1 MTKEY
6 LLSKT
11 LYGVDIIQHLIR
23 KEYPDYIMH
32 IKGDDC
38 GENPDPVYAD
48 GRIIKITV
56 DKTIKAD
63 QRLPERKARYHY
75 LDESLP
81 DGDAIALA
89 TAYWHERGEQ
99 LTHQQVINRLASE
112 LYIYEEDYNP
122 YNPNPRKSETEP
134 EKKPE
139 APKMPPAPRFSF
151 YRRPIKNTR
160 PCREASPEDI
170 FKYLVSDYARHHTET
185 LRTIRDNKARSRYKA
200 ENLDY
205 ITPGGIFRTR
215 KESDLVKASGYMVID
230 FDHIPDPDGL
240 VVRLARDENFETV
253 LAFKSPSGDGVKWIV
268 ALPLNI
274 TKPDGTPLT
283 YGEYFTILSN
293 YSRKTYGVEAD
304 PSGKDICRACFLPYD
319 PNAFLNPLYIEDDLT
334 YDITRFLHGTAQ

>member
-1 MTKEY
+1 MTEEY

-48 GRIIKITV
+48 GRNIQITV
-56 DKTIKAD
+56 DKTIKAG

-99 LTHQQVINRLASE
+99 LSHQEILDRLATE
-112 LYIYEEDYNP
+112 MHIQEADYNP
-122 YNPNPRKSETEP
+122 YNPTPRKHEPEP
-134 EKKPE
+134 EKTHEPL
-139 APKMPPAPRFSF
+139 KMPPAPRFSF

-170 FKYLVSDYARHHTET
+170 FKYLVSDYAKQHTEK
-185 LRTIRDNKARSRYKA
+185 LRTIKDNKARSRYKA
-200 ENLDY
+200 EHLDY

-215 KESDLVKASGYMVID
+215 KESDLIKASGYMVID
-230 FDHIPDPDGL
+230 FDHISGAKDL
-240 VVRLARDENFETV
+240 VKKLANDEHFETV
-253 LAFKSPSGDGVKWIV
+253 LAFRSPSGDGVKWIV
-268 ALPLNI
+268 ALPDI

-293 YSRKTYGVEAD
+293 YSRKAYGIEAD
-304 PSGKDICRACFLPYD
+304 PSGKDICRACFLPHD
-319 PNAFLNPLYIEDDLT
+319 PDAFLNPFYIENNIE
-334 YDITRFLHGTAQ
+334 YDIDKFLH

>member
-32 IKGDDC
+32 IQGEDC

-48 GRIIKITV
+48 GRIIQITV
-56 DKTIKAD
+56 DKTIKAG

-99 LTHQQVINRLASE
+99 LTNQQVIDRLASE

-122 YNPNPRKSETEP
+122 YNPNPRKSETVP

-139 APKMPPAPRFSF
+139 PPKNATCTK
-151 YRRPIKNTR
+151 IQ
-160 PCREASPEDI
+160 
-170 FKYLVSDYARHHTET
+170 L
-185 LRTIRDNKARSRYKA
+185 
-200 ENLDY
+200 
-205 ITPGGIFRTR
+205 
-215 KESDLVKASGYMVID
+215 
-230 FDHIPDPDGL
+230 
-240 VVRLARDENFETV
+240 
-253 LAFKSPSGDGVKWIV
+253 
-268 ALPLNI
+268 LPQAYQ
-274 TKPDGTPLT
+274 KHTPLQGSIT
-283 YGEYFTILSN
+283 GRHLQIPRQRLCQASHRN
-293 YSRKTYGVEAD
+293 PAHHQGQQGPQPLQSRE
-304 PSGKDICRACFLPYD
+304 P
-319 PNAFLNPLYIEDDLT
+319 
-334 YDITRFLHGTAQ
+334 

>member
-1 MTKEY
+1 MTKEH
-6 LLSKT
+6 LLSNT

-23 KEYPDYIMH
+23 KEFPDYIMQ

-48 GRIIKITV
+48 GRIIQITV
-56 DKTIKAD
+56 DKTYKQD

-99 LTHQQVINRLASE
+99 LTHQQILDRLASE
-112 LYIYEEDYNP
+112 MHIREADYNP
-122 YNPNPRKSETEP
+122 YNPTPRKHEP
-134 EKKPE
+134 EPSPKREPL
-139 APKMPPAPRFSF
+139 KMPPAPRFSF

-185 LRTIRDNKARSRYKA
+185 LRKIRDNKARSRHKA

-230 FDHIPDPDGL
+230 FDHISGAKDL
-240 VVRLARDENFETV
+240 VKKLANDEHFETV
-253 LAFKSPSGDGVKWIV
+253 LAFRSPSGDGVKWIV
-268 ALPLNI
+268 ALPDI
-274 TKPDGTPLT
+274 TKLDGTPLT

-293 YSRKTYGVEAD
+293 YSRKSYEIEAD

-319 PNAFLNPLYIEDDLT
+319 PDAFLNPLYIENNIE
-334 YDITRFLHGTAQ
+334 YDIDKFLH

>member
-38 GENPDPVYAD
+38 GENPDPVYTD
-48 GRIIKITV
+48 GRIIQINV
-56 DKTIKAD
+56 DKTIKAG
-63 QRLPERKARYHY
+63 QHLPERKARYHY

-99 LTHQQVINRLASE
+99 LTHQQVIDRLASE

-139 APKMPPAPRFSF
+139 PPKMPPAPRFSF

-170 FKYLVSDYARHHTET
+170 FKYLVSDYARQHTET
-185 LRTIRDNKARSRYKA
+185 LRTIKDNKARSRYKA
-200 ENLDY
+200 DHLDY

-215 KESDLVKASGYMVID
+215 KESDLIKASGYMVID
-230 FDHIPDPDGL
+230 FDHISGAKDL
-240 VVRLARDENFETV
+240 VKKLANDEHFETV
-253 LAFKSPSGDGVKWIV
+253 LAFRSPSGDGVKWIV
-268 ALPLNI
+268 TLPDI
-274 TKPDGTPLT
+274 VKPDDTSYT
-283 YGEYFTILSN
+283 YGEFFRIISN
-293 YSRKTYGVEAD
+293 YSRKYYGVEAD

-319 PNAFLNPLYIEDDLT
+319 PEAFLNPLYIEDDLV
-334 YDITRFLHGTAQ
+334 YDLSRFL